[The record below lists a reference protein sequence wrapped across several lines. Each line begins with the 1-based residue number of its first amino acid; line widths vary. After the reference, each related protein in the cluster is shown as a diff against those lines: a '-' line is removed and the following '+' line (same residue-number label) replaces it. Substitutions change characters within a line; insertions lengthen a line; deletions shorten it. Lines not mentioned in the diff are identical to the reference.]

1 MREWIVYSVISLIA
15 WGVWGVALKIAEREM
30 EVVWVYFISSLASF
44 TFSILVTIFVL
55 KALGSQPN
63 ISFRGVAY
71 SLLAGALGS
80 LGYIMM
86 VKALEHGDASIVIT
100 VTALYPAV
108 TIVLGVLMGERISLV
123 QAIGLLLAV
132 ISIVL
137 ISSG

>member
-1 MREWIVYSVISLIA
+1 
-15 WGVWGVALKIAEREM
+15 M
-30 EVVWVYFISSLASF
+30 EVTWVYFISSLASF

-55 KALGSQPN
+55 KALSSQPN
-63 ISFRGVAY
+63 TSFKGVAY
-71 SLLAGALGS
+71 ALLAGALGS

-86 VKALEHGDASIVIT
+86 VKALEHRDASIVIT

-108 TIVLGVLMGERISLV
+108 TIVLGVLMRERISLV

-132 ISIVL
+132 VSIVL

>member
-30 EVVWVYFISSLASF
+30 EVAWVYFISSLASF

-55 KALGSQPN
+55 KALSSQPN

-71 SLLAGALGS
+71 ALLAGALGS
-80 LGYIMM
+80 LGYIMI

-108 TIVLGVLMGERISLV
+108 TIALGVLMGERISLV
-123 QAIGLLLAV
+123 KAIGLLLAV
-132 ISIVL
+132 VSIVL